1 MSLET
6 PARSAQAE
14 GAKPTMAAPE
24 LDTHERT
31 TFEKLLGN
39 QAFWVSVTLLVLC
52 VIGSVFQENYASEDN
67 FYNTTR
73 NFAFIGIM
81 ALGMTPVIITGGI
94 DLSVGSV
101 MGLAAIVC
109 GLVLLKQPI
118 DWMPDWWNNAEWT
131 HAWWVAVILSLAAGA
146 LMGLINGVLIA
157 HVGLPPFVVTLGML
171 SAVRSVAVILSGNR
185 MLYNFIPDQ
194 ASVLKSIGGADN
206 FGLSLP
212 HQFRLSNPF
221 LLLVILTLVLAIV
234 LKMAQWGRYIFAIG
248 GNEQAANLTGV
259 PVRRMKVQ
267 AYVLCSMSAALA
279 GMLSIGLYG
288 SANNSLGQGYE
299 LLAIASAVIG
309 GANLMGGEGTAYGA
323 FVGAALIFVI
333 RNLLL
338 FLGFDSNWQGIFVG
352 SFIILAVVLERVRGK
367 RRE

>member
-6 PARSAQAE
+6 QARSDKASTLAIAE
-14 GAKPTMAAPE
+14 PI
-24 LDTHERT
+24 LDTS
-31 TFEKLLGN
+31 EKTLLEKVLGN
-39 QAFWVSVTLLVLC
+39 QALWVTLTLIILC
-52 VIGSVFQENYASEDN
+52 IVGSVFQENYASEDN

-81 ALGMTPVIITGGI
+81 ALGMTPVIIIGGI

-101 MGLAAIVC
+101 MGIAAIVC

-118 DWMPDWWNNAEWT
+118 DWMPAWWNNALWAHT
-131 HAWWVAVILSLAAGA
+131 WWMAVILSLAAGA
-146 LMGLINGVLIA
+146 LVGLINGVLIA
-157 HVGLPPFVVTLGML
+157 YVGLPPFVVTLGML
-171 SAVRSVAVILSGNR
+171 SAARSVAVILSGNR
-185 MLYNFIPDQ
+185 MLYSFVPEQ
-194 ASVLKSIGGADN
+194 AKVLKSIGGADN
-206 FGLSLP
+206 FGLGLP
-212 HQFRLSNPF
+212 YQFRLSNPF
-221 LLLVILTLVLAIV
+221 LILVVLTFILGIV
-234 LKMAQWGRYIFAIG
+234 LKMAGWGRHIFAIG

-259 PVRRMKVQ
+259 PVKRIKVQ

-309 GANLMGGEGTAYGA
+309 GANLMGGEGTAFGA
-323 FVGAALIFVI
+323 FIGAALIFVI

-352 SFIILAVVLERVRGK
+352 SFIVLAVVLEKVRGK